1 MLTPTRG
8 SESAVAIPQRLQ
20 FILNGDGT
28 KSFPERL
35 RSLHTI
41 NRNLMIEEAEA
52 FFRYLRTPAQD
63 MANRAGENWLRNDI
77 MDILVEQPALPQGYP
92 NVLIAIYKDQA
103 QDAVMRDY
111 ALQHIPPVYNRAN
124 TQEKVDLQTTLWQ
137 ATGEADGSIAGTS
150 LLALLELSGSDPAVD
165 QGQVA
170 DRAFKLA
177 ADGRTGELSR
187 ITAVQVCGR
196 MNVGQSLPVIEQLA
210 QSAPTIPLRIAATAA
225 VGNFLSEDTASISAE
240 AHNLLTQL
248 AASSEPRQAQA
259 AQAALNRGSRVN
271 GQTAE
276 RGVY

>member
-1 MLTPTRG
+1 
-8 SESAVAIPQRLQ
+8 VAIPQRLQ